1 MRYAIKEIIP
11 RRMRREARFD
21 SDTII
26 SQVRA
31 SMVRQLAQ
39 RFMEDFGDKAIQY
52 DRVTGD
58 EYIMFDLSVDEE
70 SQVQHF
76 VDKAERRGYASGRK
90 QALSELPW
98 GFDEVYE

>member
-11 RRMRREARFD
+11 RWMRSEARMD

-26 SQVRA
+26 QQVRS

-39 RFMEDFGDKAIQY
+39 RFMEDFGNKAIQY
-52 DRVTGD
+52 DSMTGD
-58 EYIMFDLSVDEE
+58 EYIMFDLSVEEE
-70 SQVQHF
+70 SHMQHI
-76 VDKAERRGYASGRK
+76 VYEAERRGYINGRK